1 MDSNLSVIND
11 RPLGS
16 NSGGRQDGYHSNS
29 GRCDIDRDSNG
40 DHSCDCRSR
49 VCARTC
55 YSRRAR
61 SDCRCRAYNRCDWR
75 WRLLAVQAVSQ
86 DKLGSHRP
94 RTQFAVRFAAGGF
107 FVLPSPSIR
116 QGRPTTVV
124 TLGASNAF
132 SFLLPPF
139 GSKRSKGTGP
149 ADLRLVSLR
158 VRTFLEMSYLHRE
171 GLSALRVFF
180 GLAKC
185 NCGPVNTMTTFG
197 DKGVAGKKSA
207 FIRAEKSHTVS
218 TSRQVCEHHAE
229 DYTPAATQTDD
240 TVS

>member
-124 TLGASNAF
+124 TLGASSAF

-139 GSKRSKGTGP
+139 GSKRSKGTGV
-149 ADLRLVSLR
+149 VSLR

-171 GLSALRVFF
+171 GLSALRVSN
-180 GLAKC
+180 AIE
-185 NCGPVNTMTTFG
+185 PVPT
-197 DKGVAGKKSA
+197 KVA
-207 FIRAEKSHTVS
+207 
-218 TSRQVCEHHAE
+218 
-229 DYTPAATQTDD
+229 PAARFN
-240 TVS
+240 